1 MPKRKRGFQSFGRA
15 FKEASLAD
23 KAYLLLTLPALPAGV
38 ILAFLGASG
47 HHHALLIVGI
57 VLIGV
62 AVLDMMIVVPARA
75 ARRDVRRRKSS

>member
-1 MPKRKRGFQSFGRA
+1 MPQRKRGFQNFGRA

-38 ILAFLGASG
+38 ILALLGASG
-47 HHHALLIVGI
+47 HHQALLIVGI

-75 ARRDVRRRKSS
+75 ARRDARRRKSS

>member
-1 MPKRKRGFQSFGRA
+1 MPTPKRGFHNLGRA
-15 FKEASLAD
+15 FKGASLAD
-23 KAYLLLTLPALPAGV
+23 KAYLLLTVPALPAGV

-62 AVLDMMIVVPARA
+62 AVLDMMVVVPTRA
-75 ARRDVRRRKSS
+75 ARRNVRRRKSN

>member
-1 MPKRKRGFQSFGRA
+1 MPTPNRGSHNLGRA
-15 FKEASLAD
+15 FKEAPLVD

-38 ILAFLGASG
+38 ILALLGATG

-62 AVLDMMIVVPARA
+62 AVLDMMVVMPARA
-75 ARRDVRRRKSS
+75 ARRDVRRRKSN